1 MEAGSGSGV
10 SDVGDLRTDATMSL
24 EPGLRK
30 RLEKV
35 LSTLDDQGS
44 LGPRLTGDAA
54 RLWQRV
60 RKFISMNLISPEID
74 GDALELACY
83 ALQLPTRQG
92 RGVISGRLGRTNL
105 RDRCEQAAE
114 LLVNLMGPDVEEK
127 LLDRTTRLLHEVPH
141 RSPVIDEAKLMADAL
156 NLEDFGVIGLILQTV
171 QLALQGEGVGDL
183 AAAAEKREEYG
194 YWEARLKDGFHF
206 EPVRAI
212 AVRRLAG
219 GRKVAKML
227 ADELKEDEP

>member
-1 MEAGSGSGV
+1 
-10 SDVGDLRTDATMSL
+10 MSL

-35 LSTLDDQGS
+35 LSTLDDNGS

-54 RLWQRV
+54 RLWKRIS
-60 RKFISMNLISPEID
+60 KFISLNLISPEID
-74 GDALELACY
+74 TDALELACY
-83 ALQLPTRQG
+83 ALQLPPRQG
-92 RGVISGRLGRTNL
+92 RGVIAGRLGRTNL
-105 RDRCEQAAE
+105 KDRCEQAAE
-114 LLVNLMGPDVEEK
+114 LVVNLMGADVEEK

-141 RSPVIDEAKLMADAL
+141 RSPVIDEAKLLADAL
-156 NLEDFGVIGLILQTV
+156 NLEDFGVIGLIQQTV

-183 AAAAEKREEYG
+183 AAASEKREEYG
-194 YWEARLKDGFHF
+194 YWEARIKDGFHF

-219 GRKVAKML
+219 SRKVAKML
-227 ADELKEDEP
+227 ADELKEDQP

>member
-1 MEAGSGSGV
+1 
-10 SDVGDLRTDATMSL
+10 MSL

-54 RLWQRV
+54 RLWLRIS
-60 RKFISMNLISPEID
+60 KFISMNLISPEID
-74 GDALELACY
+74 TEALELACY

-92 RGVISGRLGRTNL
+92 KGVVAGRLGRTNL

-114 LLVNLMGPDVEEK
+114 LVVNLMGADVEEK

-141 RSPVIDEAKLMADAL
+141 RSPVLDEAKLLADAL
-156 NLEDFGVIGLILQTV
+156 NLEDFGVIGLILQTI
-171 QLALQGEGVGDL
+171 QLTLQGEGVNDL
-183 AAAAEKREEYG
+183 AVASEKREDYG
-194 YWEARLKDGFHF
+194 YWEARTKDGFHF
-206 EPVRAI
+206 EPIRAI
-212 AVRRLAG
+212 AIKRLATT
-219 GRKVAKML
+219 RKVAKML
-227 ADELKEDEP
+227 ADELKEDRP